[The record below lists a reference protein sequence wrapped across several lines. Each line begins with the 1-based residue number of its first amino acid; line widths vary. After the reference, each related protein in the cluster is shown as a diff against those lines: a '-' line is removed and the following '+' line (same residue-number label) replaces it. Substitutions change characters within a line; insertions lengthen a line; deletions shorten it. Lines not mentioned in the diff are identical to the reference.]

1 MKVIVGCDHAG
12 FEYKKSLNEYLSLNG
27 INFND
32 LGTNNCDSVDYPDY
46 AHAVAKEVQKNSKNK
61 GVLIC
66 GSANGVAITANKHKG
81 IRAAICWN
89 EKTAELAATHN
100 NANIICI
107 PARFISKEDQTKILN
122 AFFNSNFEGGRH
134 ELRVEKIDLNE

>member
-12 FEYKKSLNEYLSLNG
+12 FEYKKSLFRYLRDNRIS
-27 INFND
+27 FSD
-32 LGTNNCDSVDYPDY
+32 FGTNNCDSVDYPDY
-46 AHAVAKEVQKNSKNK
+46 AHAVAKEVQKNSMNK

-89 EKTAELAATHN
+89 EKTAKLATTHN

-107 PARFISKEDQTKILN
+107 PARFISKGDQTKILN
-122 AFFNSNFEGGRH
+122 AFFNSKFEGGRH
-134 ELRVEKIDLNE
+134 KLRVEKIDLCE